1 MVMRLTTTAL
11 VISVIVLAASSA
23 LFRVYTAPDRIQQRL
38 ETARQVC
45 DKAGG
50 LWTVDERK
58 APICK
63 RD

>member
-1 MVMRLTTTAL
+1 MFLRITTTGL
-11 VISVIVLAASSA
+11 VVAVIVMAASSA

-38 ETARQVC
+38 ETAKQVC

-50 LWTVDERK
+50 RWTVDERK

>member
-1 MVMRLTTTAL
+1 MFLRLTTTGL
-11 VISVIVLAASSA
+11 VATVIVMAVSSA
-23 LFRVYTAPDRIQQRL
+23 LFRIYTAPDRIQQRL

-50 LWTVDERK
+50 QWTFDERK